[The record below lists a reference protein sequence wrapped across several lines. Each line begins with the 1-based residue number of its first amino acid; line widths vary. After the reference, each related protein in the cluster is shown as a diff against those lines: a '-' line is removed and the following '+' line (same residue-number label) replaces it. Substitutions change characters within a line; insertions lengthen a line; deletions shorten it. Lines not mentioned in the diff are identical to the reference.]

1 LKKIDFPKIADSIS
15 RRKKEALI
23 FVLWGMILGL
33 IVIKVYWVGY
43 QEIKWLQYYKVP
55 YGWYETPSPNLLDLF
70 LVLIASIIVGALI
83 SNTKVL
89 FYGYIVGIVIAFFIS
104 FAYVMFYMWAVLQLK
119 YFFSW
124 AYFSWEWAVLFAVW
138 NVSKIMFPQVIL
150 LSLLGV
156 IAGAFLYERI
166 GY

>member
-1 LKKIDFPKIADSIS
+1 LKFELPKITSAIS
-15 RRKKEALI
+15 GKKREAFI
-23 FVLWGMILGL
+23 VVLWGMILGL

-70 LVLIASIIVGALI
+70 LVLIASMIVGALI

-89 FYGYIVGIVIAFFIS
+89 FYGYIGGLVLAFLIS
-104 FAYVMFYMWAVLQLK
+104 FAYVMFYMWAVLQIK
-119 YFFSW
+119 YVFSW
-124 AYFSWEWAVLFAVW
+124 ANFNWEWGVLFALW
-138 NVSKIMFPQVIL
+138 NVGKIMFPQVIF

-156 IAGAFLYERI
+156 VIGAFLHERI